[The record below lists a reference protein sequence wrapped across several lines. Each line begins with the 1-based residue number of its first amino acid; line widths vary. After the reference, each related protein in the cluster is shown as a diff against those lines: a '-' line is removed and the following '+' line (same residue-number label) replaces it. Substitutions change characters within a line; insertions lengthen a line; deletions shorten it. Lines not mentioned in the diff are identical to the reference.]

1 MELDECAAAQV
12 AAAGGRFS
20 GRTRRRSSLAWTTAW
35 LSAHAGLPP
44 LRRASVTRPSPSAR

>member
-35 LSAHAGLPP
+35 LSAHAGFPP